1 MKELERQKLYNQQ
14 YKEEKKEL
22 EKIENDNNN
31 DPNKNTIKQIKPKK
45 KRIPKFSLF
54 KHNLITTSRKPSW
67 SPDGLLLS
75 MVAGQSKD
83 KTNDCIHIFHRSNLA
98 KKVTTILL
106 SESSHATCV
115 RFNPLKLKLND
126 IDKGS
131 IVDKYNI
138 KYRMLFAII
147 CGSELFVF
155 DTSKNNAIFY
165 WKDED
170 TQNFFDMEWNFDGT
184 ALLIS
189 DVEGFI
195 TRLNI
200 SKDDI
205 IPI

>member
-1 MKELERQKLYNQQ
+1 MGGISVDHTFNLLAVQSTSSSAKVYRIIKQKKKNKKYRTVQHVSLTYYPHSMKELEQQQIYNQQ

-31 DPNKNTIKQIKPKK
+31 DPNKNTIKQIKP
-45 KRIPKFSLF
+45 
-54 KHNLITTSRKPSW
+54 
-67 SPDGLLLS
+67 
-75 MVAGQSKD
+75 
-83 KTNDCIHIFHRSNLA
+83 